1 MNIQL
6 LLGRMR
12 ENWKSGLT
20 VALVSI
26 PLSVSLA
33 VASESTPTAGIITAI
48 WAGLMASIFGGSNFN
63 IIGPTGALSGFLA
76 TYAIVHGAHTLPMLA
91 LVTGVFVLIA
101 YAFKLEKFLV
111 FVPGSAVHGFTLGV
125 AFIIAFNQFNFALG
139 LSGLP
144 RHEAFIDNL
153 FESFRNIGSINPQ
166 IFVMFVVF
174 LAAMFLMLKYV
185 KKVPGAIVLAP
196 IGILIGYLS
205 QQGSLPFVVQTLG
218 SRYPDMAPKLF
229 QAPTL
234 FFHPSL
240 ITAGIAVAVIAILE
254 TMLSAKIADGMTKT
268 KYHKRKEMF
277 GLGIANL
284 ASGLMGGIPAT
295 AALAR
300 TSLNVKTGANNKMS
314 ATIASVSIAII
325 SIFLLTTFRYIPL
338 AVIAAIL
345 VFVAFRMIEQ
355 EHFIRLFHSDK
366 KNFVIALVVAVVT
379 VWIDPIVGILLG
391 TAIALLI
398 FVEKLS
404 RGQFELIVDNN
415 EHKFV
420 DKITSETLEKIEKTG
435 DTIIYSIK
443 GQLAYINGQSHITR
457 FEQSLGAYKNV
468 ILRLRELSFVDLDG
482 VDAFDEIITLIKAQG
497 KNVLVTGASPIISE
511 LLHESHEYKKL
522 EEEGAVF
529 KRTSEA
535 LSKLGY

>member
-1 MNIQL
+1 M
-6 LLGRMR
+6 
-12 ENWKSGLT
+12 
-20 VALVSI
+20 
-26 PLSVSLA
+26 
-33 VASESTPTAGIITAI
+33 
-48 WAGLMASIFGGSNFN
+48 
-63 IIGPTGALSGFLA
+63 
-76 TYAIVHGAHTLPMLA
+76 
-91 LVTGVFVLIA
+91 
-101 YAFKLEKFLV
+101 
-111 FVPGSAVHGFTLGV
+111 
-125 AFIIAFNQFNFALG
+125 
-139 LSGLP
+139 
-144 RHEAFIDNL
+144 
-153 FESFRNIGSINPQ
+153 
-166 IFVMFVVF
+166 
-174 LAAMFLMLKYV
+174 
-185 KKVPGAIVLAP
+185 
-196 IGILIGYLS
+196 
-205 QQGSLPFVVQTLG
+205 
-218 SRYPDMAPKLF
+218 
-229 QAPTL
+229 

-254 TMLSAKIADGMTKT
+254 TLLSAKIADGMTKT

-277 GLGIANL
+277 GLGIANV
-284 ASGLMGGIPAT
+284 ASGLMGGLPAT

-391 TAIALLI
+391 TVISLLI

-404 RGQFELIVDNN
+404 RGQFELIVDNT
-415 EHKFV
+415 EGKFV

-497 KNVLVTGASPIISE
+497 KKVLVTGASPIISE
-511 LLHESHEYKKL
+511 LLRESHEYKKL
-522 EEEGAVF
+522 DEEGAVF

>member
-1 MNIQL
+1 MNLQP
-6 LLGRMR
+6 LLGRLR
-12 ENWKSGLT
+12 ANWKSGVT
-20 VALVSI
+20 VSLVSI

-33 VASESTPTAGIITAI
+33 VASQSTPTAGIITAI

-63 IIGPTGALSGFLA
+63 IVGPTGALSGFLA

-101 YAFKLEKFLV
+101 YVFKLEKFLV
-111 FVPGSAVHGFTLGV
+111 FVPGSAIHGFTLGV
-125 AFIIAFNQFNFALG
+125 AIIIAFNQFNFALG

-144 RHEAFIDNL
+144 KHEAFIDNL
-153 FESFRNIGSINPQ
+153 FESFRHVGAINPQ
-166 IFVMFVVF
+166 IFLMFVLF
-174 LAAMFLMLKYV
+174 LIGMFLILKFLP
-185 KKVPGAIVLAP
+185 KLPGAIALAP
-196 IGILIGYLS
+196 IGILIGFLS
-205 QQGSLPFVVQTLG
+205 QKGILPFAVQTLG

-229 QAPTL
+229 QAPTI

-240 ITAGIAVAVIAILE
+240 ITAGLGVAVIAILE
-254 TMLSAKIADGMTKT
+254 TMLSAKIADNMSKT
-268 KYHKRKEMF
+268 KHNKRKEML

-284 ASGLMGGIPAT
+284 ASGIMGGIPAT

-300 TSLNVKTGANNKMS
+300 TSLNVKTGATNKIS
-314 ATIASVSIAII
+314 ATVSSVCIAII

-355 EHFIRLFHSDK
+355 EHFIRMFHADK
-366 KNFVIALVVAVVT
+366 KNFVIALLVAIVT

-404 RGQFELIVDNN
+404 RGQFELIVDNQDR
-415 EHKFV
+415 KFV
-420 DKITSETLEKIEKTG
+420 EKITSESLDKIEKVG

-457 FEQSLGAYKNV
+457 FEQSLKDYKNIV
-468 ILRLRELSFVDLDG
+468 LRLRELSFIDLDG
-482 VDAFDEIITLIKAQG
+482 VDAFDEIVHLIQAQG
-497 KNVLVTGASPIISE
+497 KNVLVSGVSPLVADVLKDS
-511 LLHESHEYKKL
+511 SVYQKL
-522 EEEGAVF
+522 EGEGLVF

-535 LSKLGY
+535 LKVLGY

>member
-1 MNIQL
+1 MSLQT

-20 VALVSI
+20 VSLVSI

-33 VASESTPTAGIITAI
+33 VASQSTPTAGIITAI

-101 YAFKLEKFLV
+101 YVFKLEKFLV

-144 RHEAFIDNL
+144 KHEAFIDNL
-153 FESFRNIGSINPQ
+153 FESFRHIGALNPQ
-166 IFVMFVVF
+166 IFVMFLIF
-174 LAAMFLMLKYV
+174 LALMFVMLKV
-185 KKVPGAIVLAP
+185 IPKIPGAIVLAP

-205 QQGSLPFVVQTLG
+205 QKGIVPVAVQTLG
-218 SRYPDMAPKLF
+218 SRYPDMTPKLF
-229 QAPTL
+229 EMPTF
-234 FFHPSL
+234 FFHSSL
-240 ITAGIAVAVIAILE
+240 ITAGLAVAVIAILE

-268 KYHKRKEMF
+268 KHNKRKEMF
-277 GLGIANL
+277 GLGVANL

-300 TSLNVKTGANNKMS
+300 TSLNVKTGATSKMS
-314 ATIASVSIAII
+314 ATISSVAIAII

-345 VFVAFRMIEQ
+345 VFVAFRMIER
-355 EHFIRLFHSDK
+355 EHFVRMFHSDK
-366 KNFVIALVVAVVT
+366 KNFVIALLVAIAT
-379 VWIDPIVGILLG
+379 IWIDPIVGILIG

-404 RGQFELIVDNN
+404 RGQFELIVDN
-415 EHKFV
+415 EDHKFTE
-420 DKITSETLEKIEKTG
+420 KITSETLEKIEKVG

-443 GQLAYINGQSHITR
+443 GQLAYINGQSHIAR
-457 FEQSLGAYKNV
+457 FEQGLNAYKHIV
-468 ILRLRELSFVDLDG
+468 LRLRELSFIDLDG
-482 VDAFDEIITLIKAQG
+482 VDAFDEIVHLIQSQG
-497 KNVLVTGASPIISE
+497 KKVLVSGASPLVSE
-511 LLHESHEYKKL
+511 LLQESHAYKKL
-522 EEEGAVF
+522 EQEGAVF
-529 KRTSEA
+529 TRTSEA
-535 LSKLGY
+535 LKTLGY